1 MNNMIRYA
9 VYLLF
14 LFFYSLTLA
23 QELIPQSEDD
33 LCYREDQFY
42 IGVSYNVFA
51 FTPSGM
57 NPEGISAGFQFGFLR
72 DFPINKRRN
81 LAIAIGAGFS
91 YDQFGQN
98 LFINENEQGT
108 TSFEILASNQ
118 DFLRNRLSLS
128 VVEAPIEFRWRSSTP
143 SNYKFWRVY
152 AGFRLGYTV
161 WNQSSLKRF
170 DETVKIQNITELE
183 KLRMGASLSLGY
195 NKFNL
200 FAYYSINPFFNEDAV
215 TNDGQKV
222 NFHGIKM
229 GLIFYIF

>member
-1 MNNMIRYA
+1 MIRYA

-98 LFINENEQGT
+98 LFINENEKGA

>member
-1 MNNMIRYA
+1 MIRYA

-14 LFFYSLTLA
+14 LFFYSLTFA

-98 LFINENEQGT
+98 LFINENGQGT

>member
-1 MNNMIRYA
+1 MIRYA

-200 FAYYSINPFFNEDAV
+200 FAFYSINPFFNEDAV

>member
-1 MNNMIRYA
+1 MIRYA

-14 LFFYSLTLA
+14 LFFYSLTFA
-23 QELIPQSEDD
+23 QELIHQSEDD

-98 LFINENEQGT
+98 LFINENGQGT
-108 TSFEILASNQ
+108 TSFEILTSNQ

-170 DETVKIQNITELE
+170 DETIKIQNITELE

-222 NFHGIKM
+222 NFHGIKV

>member
-1 MNNMIRYA
+1 MIRYA

-170 DETVKIQNITELE
+170 DETIKIQNITELE

>member
-1 MNNMIRYA
+1 MIRYA
-9 VYLLF
+9 VNLLF

>member
-1 MNNMIRYA
+1 MIRYA

-222 NFHGIKM
+222 NFHGIKV

>member
-1 MNNMIRYA
+1 MIRYA

-152 AGFRLGYTV
+152 AGFRLGCTV

>member
-1 MNNMIRYA
+1 MIRYA

-14 LFFYSLTLA
+14 LFFYSLTFA

-98 LFINENEQGT
+98 LFINENGQGT
-108 TSFEILASNQ
+108 TSFEILTSNQ

-170 DETVKIQNITELE
+170 NETVKIQNITELE

-222 NFHGIKM
+222 NFHGIKV

>member
-1 MNNMIRYA
+1 MIRYA

-23 QELIPQSEDD
+23 QELISQSEDD

>member
-1 MNNMIRYA
+1 MIRYA

-23 QELIPQSEDD
+23 QQLIPQSEDD

>member
-1 MNNMIRYA
+1 MIRYA

-91 YDQFGQN
+91 YDQFCQN

>member
-1 MNNMIRYA
+1 MIRYA

-118 DFLRNRLSLS
+118 DFLRNRLSIS

>member
-1 MNNMIRYA
+1 MIRYA

-200 FAYYSINPFFNEDAV
+200 FAYYSINPFFNEDAF

>member
-1 MNNMIRYA
+1 MIRYA

-118 DFLRNRLSLS
+118 DSLRNRFSLS

>member
-1 MNNMIRYA
+1 MIRYA

-14 LFFYSLTLA
+14 LFFYSLTFA

-222 NFHGIKM
+222 NFHGIKV

>member
-1 MNNMIRYA
+1 MIRYA

-14 LFFYSLTLA
+14 LFFYSLTFA

-98 LFINENEQGT
+98 LFINENGQGT

-170 DETVKIQNITELE
+170 NETVKIQNITELE

-222 NFHGIKM
+222 NFHGIKV

>member
-1 MNNMIRYA
+1 MIRYA

-14 LFFYSLTLA
+14 LFFYSLTFA

-98 LFINENEQGT
+98 LFINENGQGT
-108 TSFEILASNQ
+108 TSFEILTSNQ

-170 DETVKIQNITELE
+170 DETIKIQNITELE

-222 NFHGIKM
+222 NFHGIKV

>member
-1 MNNMIRYA
+1 MIRYA

-14 LFFYSLTLA
+14 VFFYSLTLA

-81 LAIAIGAGFS
+81 LAIAMGAGFS

>member
-1 MNNMIRYA
+1 MIRYA

-14 LFFYSLTLA
+14 VFFYSLTLA

>member
-1 MNNMIRYA
+1 MIRYA

-51 FTPSGM
+51 FTTSGM

>member
-1 MNNMIRYA
+1 MIRYA

-98 LFINENEQGT
+98 LFINENGQGT

>member
-1 MNNMIRYA
+1 MIRYA

>member
-1 MNNMIRYA
+1 MIRYA
-9 VYLLF
+9 LYLLF
-14 LFFYSLTLA
+14 LFFYSLTFA

-98 LFINENEQGT
+98 LFINENGQGT

-170 DETVKIQNITELE
+170 NETVKIQNITELE

-222 NFHGIKM
+222 NFHGIKV

>member
-1 MNNMIRYA
+1 MIRYA

-14 LFFYSLTLA
+14 LFFYSLTFA

-98 LFINENEQGT
+98 LFINENGQGT
-108 TSFEILASNQ
+108 TSFEILTSNQ

-222 NFHGIKM
+222 NFHGIKV

>member
-1 MNNMIRYA
+1 MIRYA

-14 LFFYSLTLA
+14 LFFYSLTFA

>member
-1 MNNMIRYA
+1 MIRYA

-23 QELIPQSEDD
+23 QELIPQSKDD

-98 LFINENEQGT
+98 LFINENEKGA

>member
-1 MNNMIRYA
+1 MIRYA

-14 LFFYSLTLA
+14 LFFYSLTFA

-81 LAIAIGAGFS
+81 LAIAIGTGFS

>member
-1 MNNMIRYA
+1 MIRYA
-9 VYLLF
+9 VNLLF
-14 LFFYSLTLA
+14 LFFCSLTLA

>member
-1 MNNMIRYA
+1 MIRYA

-170 DETVKIQNITELE
+170 NETVKIQNITELE

>member
-1 MNNMIRYA
+1 MIRYA

-14 LFFYSLTLA
+14 LFFYSLTFA

-98 LFINENEQGT
+98 LFINENGQGT

-222 NFHGIKM
+222 NFHGIKV

>member
-1 MNNMIRYA
+1 MIRYA

-51 FTPSGM
+51 FTPSGI

>member
-1 MNNMIRYA
+1 MIRYA

-81 LAIAIGAGFS
+81 LAIAMGAGFS

>member
-1 MNNMIRYA
+1 MIRYA

-14 LFFYSLTLA
+14 LFFYSLTFA

-98 LFINENEQGT
+98 LFINENGQGT

-170 DETVKIQNITELE
+170 DETIKIQNITELE

-222 NFHGIKM
+222 NFHGIKV

>member
-1 MNNMIRYA
+1 MIRYA

-152 AGFRLGYTV
+152 A
-161 WNQSSLKRF
+161 
-170 DETVKIQNITELE
+170 
-183 KLRMGASLSLGY
+183 
-195 NKFNL
+195 
-200 FAYYSINPFFNEDAV
+200 
-215 TNDGQKV
+215 
-222 NFHGIKM
+222 
-229 GLIFYIF
+229 

>member
-1 MNNMIRYA
+1 MIRYA

-14 LFFYSLTLA
+14 LLFYSFTFA

-98 LFINENEQGT
+98 LFINENGQGT